1 MQNIRDVKRAN
12 LRLLIEKY
20 GVAEVC
26 ARTGMKAPQLSQYVG
41 RSQTRNLGDK
51 NARRIEQAFNL
62 PPNHMDAP
70 HEASVLDQLLNAARH
85 ADAELLASILRQL
98 SVLTAKIDELS
109 ERQRAAEMPKGPSD
123 ETPSP
128 SQQDS
133 SVSVR
138 E

>member
-12 LRLLIEKY
+12 LRLIIEKY

-41 RSQTRNLGDK
+41 RSQTRNLGDR

-62 PPNHMDAP
+62 PPNYMDTL
-70 HEASVLDQLLNAARH
+70 HEASLLDQLLNAARH
-85 ADAELLASILRQL
+85 AEPDVLVSILRQL
-98 SVLTAKIDELS
+98 SALTAKIDELS
-109 ERQRAAEMPKGPSD
+109 KQQQRAEKGHHD

-133 SVSVR
+133 SVTVR